1 MEVEQHPS
9 SARRLKILW
18 ISHLVP
24 YPPKGGVLMRS
35 YHLVNELARYHDVD
49 VFALNQKRLLG
60 AYFPD
65 LATGLAAARQHL
77 GTFLR
82 RFEIGDIPSESQR
95 WGRYLRAL
103 TSLVRSTPY
112 SINWLE
118 SVAARRQIDKWLADG
133 DYDAVHFDTISLA
146 VYRHRGIHCPTVMD
160 HHNIESHMMFRRAS
174 QEPHPLKRWYYGQ
187 EARRL
192 LAFEKKNLRRFNAHI
207 VCSEDDKQRLLEID
221 PSLHVTVVPN
231 GIALQPNPKPRQ
243 PVQPPR
249 LLFIGGL
256 DWYPNQDAIHFFID
270 SLWENIKAAIP
281 GVEMHIVGKNPSERI
296 KQTAAR
302 DPQFKVHG
310 YVDDISDFYAQALAY
325 VCPIRDGGGTKLKVL
340 DALAHRLPIVAH
352 PLACEGIE
360 VVEGDEVLLAETGA
374 QFAAQILR
382 LTDPALNRAMGEKG
396 GDLIYRKYNF
406 HAIGV
411 AFSNLLRNLVAVA
424 ERPGERGN
432 SQRQA

>member
-1 MEVEQHPS
+1 MEVEQYPPS
-9 SARRLKILW
+9 ERRLKILW

-35 YHLVNELARYHDVD
+35 YHLVHELARHHDVD
-49 VFALNQKRLLG
+49 VFALNQSRLLR

-65 LATGLAAARQHL
+65 LATGIAAAREHL
-77 GTFLR
+77 GSFLR
-82 RFEIGDIPSESQR
+82 RFEIGEIPSEKRR

-103 TSLVRSTPY
+103 TSLVRSKPY

-118 SVAARRQIDKWLADG
+118 SWGARRQIERWLADG

-146 VYRHRGIHCPTVMD
+146 VYHHRGIRCPTVMD
-160 HHNIESHMMFRRAS
+160 HHNIESHMMFRRAE
-174 QEPHPLKRWYYGQ
+174 QEPHRLKRWYYRQ

-192 LAFEKKNLRRFNAHI
+192 LAYEKKMLRRFSAHI
-207 VCSEDDKQRLLEID
+207 VCSEDDRQRLLEID
-221 PSLHVTVVPN
+221 PCLQVQVVPN

-256 DWYPNQDAIHFFID
+256 DWYPNQDAMHFFID
-270 SLWENIKAAIP
+270 SLWDEIKATIP
-281 GVEMHIVGKNPSERI
+281 GVEMHVVGKNPSGRI
-296 KQTAAR
+296 AETAAR

-310 YVDDISDFYAQALAY
+310 YVDDITDFYAQALAY

-340 DALAHRLPIVAH
+340 DALAHELPIVAH

-360 VVEGDEVLLAETGA
+360 VVEGTHVFMA
-374 QFAAQILR
+374 QTAADFAAGIRR
-382 LTDPALNRAMGEKG
+382 LQDAELNRAMGKRG
-396 GDLIYRKYNF
+396 GELIRDKYNF
-406 HAIGV
+406 RTIGV
-411 AFSNLLRNLVAVA
+411 DLSNLFRSLVAA
-424 ERPGERGN
+424 ARPGRGA
-432 SQRQA
+432 SDGSSD

>member
-18 ISHLVP
+18 ISHLIP

-35 YHLVNELARYHDVD
+35 YNLVNELARYHDVD

-60 AYFPD
+60 NYFPD
-65 LATGLAAARQHL
+65 LASGIAAARQHL
-77 GTFLR
+77 GAILR
-82 RFEIGDIPSESQR
+82 RFEIGDIPSEQAR

-118 SVAARRQIDKWLADG
+118 SAQAQRQIDQWLADG
-133 DYDAVHFDTISLA
+133 EYDAVHFDTISLA
-146 VYRHRGIHCPTVMD
+146 VYHRDTIRCPTVMD

-174 QEPHPLKRWYYGQ
+174 QESHPLKRWYYGQ

-192 LAFEKKNLRRFNAHI
+192 LAFEKKMMRRFDAHI
-207 VCSEDDKQRLLEID
+207 VCSADDRLRLLEID
-221 PSLHVTVVPN
+221 PTLRVQVVPN
-231 GIALQPNPKPRQ
+231 GIALRPDPKPRQ

-256 DWYPNQDAIHFFID
+256 DWYPNQDAMHFFID
-270 SLWENIKAAIP
+270 SLWATIKARIP
-281 GVEMHIVGKNPSERI
+281 GVEMHVVGKNPSAHI
-296 KQTAAR
+296 AATAAA

-310 YVDDISDFYAQALAY
+310 YVDDITGFYAEALAY

-360 VVEGDEVLLAETGA
+360 VIDGEEVLLAETA
-374 QFAAQILR
+374 DQFAAQIAR
-382 LTDPALNRAMGEKG
+382 LADPELNRTMGEKG
-396 GDLIYRKYNF
+396 GALIERKYNF
-406 HAIGV
+406 HAIGI
-411 AFSNLLRNLVAVA
+411 ALSDLFRDLVAKRSA
-424 ERPGERGN
+424 RP
-432 SQRQA
+432 

>member
-35 YHLVNELARYHDVD
+35 YNLVNELARYHDVD
-49 VFALNQKRLLG
+49 VFALNQKRLLRN
-60 AYFPD
+60 YFPD
-65 LATGLAAARQHL
+65 LASGIAAARQHL
-77 GTFLR
+77 GAIVR
-82 RFEIGDIPSESQR
+82 RFAIGDIPSERTR
-95 WGRYLRAL
+95 WGRYVRAL
-103 TSLVRSTPY
+103 TSLLRSTPY

-118 SVAARRQIDKWLADG
+118 SADARRQIDQWLADG

-146 VYRHRGIHCPTVMD
+146 VYHHRGIRCPTVMD
-160 HHNIESHMMFRRAS
+160 HHNIESHMMFRRAD
-174 QEPHPLKRWYYGQ
+174 QEPHPFKRWYYRQ

-192 LAFEKKNLRRFNAHI
+192 LAFEKKMMRRFDAHI
-207 VCSEDDKQRLLEID
+207 VCSEDDRLRLLEID
-221 PSLHVTVVPN
+221 PTLRVQVVPN
-231 GIALQPNPKPRQ
+231 GIALQPDPKPRQ

-270 SLWENIKAAIP
+270 SLWDTIKAKIP
-281 GVEMHIVGKNPSERI
+281 GVEMHVVGKNPSARI
-296 KQTAAR
+296 AETAAR

-340 DALAHRLPIVAH
+340 DALAHQLPIVAH

-360 VVEGDEVLLAETGA
+360 VVDGEEVFLARTADE
-374 QFAAQILR
+374 FAAGILR
-382 LTDPALNRAMGEKG
+382 LADPALNRAMGEKG
-396 GDLIYRKYNF
+396 GDLIQRKYNF

-411 AFSNLLRNLVAVA
+411 AFSNLIRSLVDGPR
-424 ERPGERGN
+424 RP
-432 SQRQA
+432 QA